1 MFQAMRTPATA
12 YRITLEMPRAVPV
25 EVDSTMMIRAAAS
38 AMNATPQTAVVTLKA
53 WRNSRYRHRSPTRRR
68 TRGGRQPVGGR
79 PVESGVSWIKLPSQH
94 YRGPEQR
101 SRRLPKS
108 LSRVQHGYGEY
119 PSCQTHPIPGR
130 MALLEAFVAHYV

>member
-1 MFQAMRTPATA
+1 
-12 YRITLEMPRAVPV
+12 MPRAVPV
-25 EVDSTMMIRAAAS
+25 EVDSTMTIRAAAS
-38 AMNATPQTAVVTLKA
+38 ARNATPQTAVVTLKA
-53 WRNSRYRHRSPTRRR
+53 WRNSRYRHRS
-68 TRGGRQPVGGR
+68 VIK
-79 PVESGVSWIKLPSQH
+79 VSWIKLPSQR

-119 PSCQTHPIPGR
+119 PSFQTHPIPGR